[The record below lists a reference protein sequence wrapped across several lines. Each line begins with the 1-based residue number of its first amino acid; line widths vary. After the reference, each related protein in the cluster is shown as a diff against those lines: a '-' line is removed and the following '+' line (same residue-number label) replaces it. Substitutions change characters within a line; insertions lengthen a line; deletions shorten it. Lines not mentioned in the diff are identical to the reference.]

1 MMRFTLISLLLAAS
15 VAAAQPQSAQPQY
28 RTHNDRLAAPRFSS
42 PEAWAARAQY
52 LREHVLA
59 SAGLLPLPERTPL
72 KPVILDP
79 VVHAEYTVSKVYF
92 ESLPGFFVTGNLYR
106 PVGDGPFPAIL
117 SPHGHWTYGRLENT
131 VLNSGPGR
139 AIGLARQGFVV
150 FTHDMVGYGDSH
162 QLPHTFGGRREN
174 LWGLTLG
181 GLQLWNGIRALDF
194 LESLPYVSRERIG
207 VTGESGGGT
216 QTFLLASI
224 DPRVAVAVPVNM
236 ISLHMQ
242 GGCLC
247 ENMPGLRL
255 DTNNVE
261 IAGTIA
267 PRPMLMVSATG
278 DWTKETLEV
287 EFPAMHRLYELAGA
301 GPKVQAVRFTADH
314 NYNKE
319 SREAMYAWMAR
330 WLQGA
335 PEDVKRPE
343 RSFSLPSLADLL
355 VFYGRPMPDGAAT
368 AEAVTDRWIAA
379 AKAQLQTTDLPVRA
393 AALRH
398 ALNFDAASDGS
409 APPPGNSGGAAR
421 RTALVAGTR
430 PDVDA
435 ALRRAGFDVRAVTF
449 TPFDAAAAEKVRHFE
464 TYNRTASSQ
473 RVADIV
479 TAVRDFPSA
488 ILVADGDAALPALLA
503 AALVPVRR
511 VVANVGGF
519 DTANDTHFLERVYI
533 SGLRRAG
540 DFQTAAAMIRGE
552 VIAHGAGDAFRATG
566 LHIEPKPLTPAQIVA
581 LAMK

>member
-1 MMRFTLISLLLAAS
+1 MRFTMIPLVLAAS
-15 VAAAQPQSAQPQY
+15 VVAAQPQY
-28 RTHNDRLAAPRFSS
+28 RTHNDRLAAPHVASA
-42 PEAWAARAQY
+42 EAWASRAQY

-59 SAGLLPLPERTPL
+59 TAGLLPMPERTPL
-72 KPVILDP
+72 KPVIFDEVKHP
-79 VVHAEYTVSKVYF
+79 DYTVSKVYF

-150 FTHDMVGYGDSH
+150 FTHDMVGYGDSR

-174 LWGLTLG
+174 LWGLSLG
-181 GLQLWNGIRALDF
+181 GLQLWNAIRGLDF
-194 LESLPYVSRERIG
+194 LETLPYVRRDKLG

-216 QTFLLASI
+216 QTFLLASV

-247 ENMPGLRL
+247 ENMPGLRV

-278 DWTKETLEV
+278 DWTNETLEV
-287 EFPAMHRLYELAGA
+287 EYPAMRRLYELVGA
-301 GPKVQAVRFTADH
+301 GPKVQAVRFTAEH
-314 NYNKE
+314 NYNKD

-330 WLQGA
+330 WLQDA

-343 RSFSLPSLADLL
+343 RSFSLDKITDLL
-355 VFYGRPMPDGAAT
+355 VFYGRPLPDGAVT
-368 AEAVTDRWIAA
+368 AADLTDRWIAA
-379 AKAQLQTTDLPVRA
+379 AKGQLQSTDLPVRS

-398 ALNFDAASDGS
+398 ALGFDVAATGPVPPSMDAGRGTSGTS
-409 APPPGNSGGAAR
+409 AKP
-421 RTALVAGTR
+421 TAVVAGTKT
-430 PDVDA
+430 DVEA
-435 ALRRAGFDVRAVTF
+435 ALIRAGFDVRPVTW
-449 TPFDAAAAEKVRHFE
+449 TPFDAAAAAKVQHFE
-464 TYNRTASSQ
+464 TYNRTAASQ

-479 TAVRDFPSA
+479 TALRQYPSA
-488 ILVADGDAALPALLA
+488 ILVADGESALPALLA
-503 AALVPVRR
+503 AAVVPVRQ
-511 VVANVGGF
+511 VITNVAGF
-519 DTANDTHFLERVYI
+519 DTASDAQFLERAYI
-533 SGLRRAG
+533 PGLRRAG
-540 DFQTAAAMIRGE
+540 DFQTAAAMVRGE
-552 VIAHGAGDAFRATG
+552 VIAHGAGDAFHAAG
-566 LHIEPKPLTPAQIVA
+566 IKVEPRPLTPAQIVA
-581 LAMK
+581 LAVK

>member
-1 MMRFTLISLLLAAS
+1 MRFTLISLVLAAS
-15 VAAAQPQSAQPQY
+15 VAAAQPQF
-28 RTHNDRLAAPRFSS
+28 RTYNDRLAAPRFSS
-42 PEAWAARAQY
+42 PEAWAARAEY
-52 LREHVLA
+52 LREHVRA

-72 KPVILDP
+72 KPVIFDP
-79 VVHAEYTVSKVYF
+79 VVHPDYTVSKVYF

-106 PVGDGPFPAIL
+106 PVGDGPFPAVL

-131 VLNSGPGR
+131 ILNSGPGR

-150 FTHDMVGYGDSH
+150 FTHDMVGYGDSG

-174 LWGLTLG
+174 LWGLSLG

-194 LESLPYVSRERIG
+194 LETLPYVRRDRIG

-287 EFPAMHRLYELAGA
+287 EYPAMLRLYELVGA

-343 RSFSLPSLADLL
+343 RSFSLDKITDLL
-355 VFYGRPMPDGAAT
+355 VFYGRAMPDGAVT
-368 AEAVTDRWIAA
+368 ADDLTNRWIAA
-379 AKAQLQTTDLPVRA
+379 AKAQLQATDLAVRS

-398 ALNFDAASDGS
+398 ALNFDAASL
-409 APPPGNSGGAAR
+409 APAPAAGNPGRPAT

-435 ALRRAGFDVRAVTF
+435 ALRRAGFEVRPVTV
-449 TPFDAAAAEKVRHFE
+449 TPFDAPAAEKVRHFE
-464 TYNRTASSQ
+464 TYNRTAASR

-479 TAVRDFPSA
+479 TALRDFPSA
-488 ILVADGDAALPALLA
+488 VLVADGDSALPALLA
-503 AALVPVRR
+503 AAVVPVRQ

-519 DTANDTHFLERVYI
+519 DTSSDAQFLERLYI
-533 SGLRRAG
+533 PGLRRAG
-540 DFQTAAAMIRGE
+540 DFQTAAAMVRGE
-552 VIAHGAGDAFRATG
+552 VIAHGAGDTFRAPG
-566 LHIEPKPLTPAQIVA
+566 IRIEPRPLTAAQIVA
-581 LAMK
+581 LAVK